1 MVTRV
6 TRFASTHDTGAG
18 FVSGE
23 YVYMRD
29 LLRLEARRSRQQVA
43 LPQQLRQ
50 VVTPLVWQEWDR
62 LLAAH
67 PDQRLRSYVVGGL
80 KEGFRIGFSGNVE
93 GLLHG
98 RTRNMPSARDQQG
111 VIDNYLAEECSRGR
125 VLGPLRLELFPQ
137 VHPNR
142 FGVIPKGTSGK
153 WRLIVDMSFPKE
165 AAALMSH
172 CAPCHMLV

>member
-6 TRFASTHDTGAG
+6 TRLTSTHYTGAG

-23 YVYMRD
+23 YVYMMD
-29 LLRLEARRSRQQVA
+29 LLQLEARRSRQQVA

-50 VVTPLVWQEWDR
+50 VVTLSCGRNGIGCCSSPRPETEIVC
-62 LLAAH
+62 
-67 PDQRLRSYVVGGL
+67 G
-80 KEGFRIGFSGNVE
+80 KEGFRIGFSGSIE

-111 VIDNYLAEECSRGR
+111 VIENYLAEECSRGR

-137 VHPNR
+137 VHPGCSRQENGAKLWTCPSLKR
-142 FGVIPKGTSGK
+142 Q
-153 WRLIVDMSFPKE
+153 L
-165 AAALMSH
+165 
-172 CAPCHMLV
+172 